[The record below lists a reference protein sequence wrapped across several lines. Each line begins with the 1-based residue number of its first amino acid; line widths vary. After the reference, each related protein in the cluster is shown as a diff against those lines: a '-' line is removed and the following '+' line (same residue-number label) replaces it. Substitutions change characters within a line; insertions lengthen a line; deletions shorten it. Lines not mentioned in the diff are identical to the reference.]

1 MLGGVPNVKCATFKK
16 GDVRLMD
23 YWPQTSIK
31 IGAILIAACLYL
43 TACISPPTETQAK
56 QDPVASAQMPDRPN
70 ILLVV
75 FEDMGPRIGAYGD
88 DVAKTPI
95 LDAFAA
101 QSILYENVF
110 TTAGVCAPSR
120 SSLITGH
127 YQQSIG
133 TQHMRTATDGP
144 QPYEAVP
151 PSYVKALPELLRRI
165 GYYTTNMG
173 GYGPDHAKT
182 DYQFGRPFTIW
193 DEEVAQHPWRGR
205 SEGQPFFSMVN
216 VMGTH
221 ESQLWSLET
230 EAKAPFM
237 EGILAAIKYARAD
250 RVPTIDPDSVE
261 VPSYLPDTPVVR
273 RDIAQ
278 LYENVFY
285 MEKQVADLLS
295 DLEEDGLSEST
306 IVIITTDH
314 GDGLPRMKR
323 SLYDSGL
330 HVPMMVRLPTGEGAG
345 TQREELV
352 SFVDL
357 APTILS
363 VAGADI
369 PEQMPGRDLFSP
381 AASGERNF
389 VYAALDRHDEVP
401 DRMRAARDKRWKY
414 IRNYQPEEPF
424 FRPHR
429 FRDVLPTM
437 AELWRLYEANQ
448 LTAVQAQYFKP
459 QRSPEELYDTFNDPE
474 EVVNLAENPA
484 HRSDL
489 LRMRAV
495 LDEYMRSTRD
505 YSDVSEAE
513 MVEEMWPGG
522 QQPITAAPLFEE
534 NGGKLLIS
542 VPTEGSSIGYR
553 VQGDAA
559 WSLYVSPIEL
569 PEQPIEAKAIRY
581 GYRESEIS
589 IFRPN

>member
-1 MLGGVPNVKCATFKK
+1 MKSVTWVSGKMKYLPKA
-16 GDVRLMD
+16 
-23 YWPQTSIK
+23 SIALK
-31 IGAILIAACLYL
+31 AFVFAVCLQL
-43 TACISPPTETQAK
+43 AGCNSLLSQDASPSVE
-56 QDPVASAQMPDRPN
+56 VPDRAN
-70 ILLVV
+70 VLLIV
-75 FEDMGPRIGAYGD
+75 FEDMGLRIGAYGD
-88 DVAKTPI
+88 EVANTPV
-95 LDAFAA
+95 LDAFAE
-101 QSILYENVF
+101 QSIVFENVF

-120 SSLITGH
+120 SALITGH

-151 PSYVKALPELLRRI
+151 PIYVKALPELLRHV

-193 DEEVAQHPWRGR
+193 DEEVAQHPWRERG
-205 SEGQPFFSMVN
+205 EQQPFFAMVN
-216 VMGTH
+216 IMGTH
-221 ESQLWSLET
+221 ESQLWPLET

-237 EGILAAIKYARAD
+237 EGILAAIRYARAG
-250 RVPTIDPDSVE
+250 REPVIDPENVD
-261 VPSYLPDTPVVR
+261 VPSYLPDTPLVR

-278 LYENVFY
+278 LYENVHY

-295 DLEEDGLSEST
+295 DLEEDGLAEST
-306 IVIITTDH
+306 IVIVTSDH

-330 HVPMMVRLPTGEGAG
+330 QVPMMVRLPLGAGAG
-345 TQREELV
+345 TRREDLV
-352 SFVDL
+352 SFIDL

-369 PEQMPGRDLFSP
+369 PDQMPGRDLFRP
-381 AASGERNF
+381 ETIDERDF

-401 DRMRAARDKRWKY
+401 DRMRAVRDKRWKY
-414 IRNYQPEEPF
+414 IRNYQPDQPF

-437 AELWRLYEANQ
+437 AELWRLNAANQ
-448 LTAVQAQYFKP
+448 LTPVQAQYFEAMRP
-459 QRSPEELYDTFNDPE
+459 SEELYDTFKDPE
-474 EVVNLAENPA
+474 EVMNLAESSS

-495 LDEYMRSTRD
+495 LDEYMESTRD
-505 YSDVSEAE
+505 YSEISEAE
-513 MVEEMWPGG
+513 MVELMWPGG
-522 QQPITAAPLFEE
+522 EQPVTAAPVFQETDGVLA
-534 NGGKLLIS
+534 IS
-542 VPTEGSSIGYR
+542 VPAGGASIGYR
-553 VQGDAA
+553 ALGDSG
-559 WSLYVSPIEL
+559 WSLYVNPITHQDQE
-569 PEQPIEAKAIRY
+569 IEAKAIRY

-589 IFRPN
+589 IFRPQ

>member
-1 MLGGVPNVKCATFKK
+1 MEHLPKTPRMVA
-16 GDVRLMD
+16 
-23 YWPQTSIK
+23 
-31 IGAILIAACLYL
+31 AIVFAMCLQLAAC
-43 TACISPPTETQAK
+43 TSPSS
-56 QDPVASAQMPDRPN
+56 QDASLSVAIPDRPN
-70 ILLVV
+70 ILLIV
-75 FEDMGPRIGAYGD
+75 FEDMGLRIGAYGD
-88 DVAKTPI
+88 GVANTPA

-101 QSILYENVF
+101 QSILFENVF

-205 SEGQPFFSMVN
+205 DEGQPFFSMVN
-216 VMGTH
+216 IMGTH
-221 ESQLWSLET
+221 ESQLWPLET

-237 EGILAAIKYARAD
+237 EGILAAIRFARAD
-250 RVPTIDPDSVE
+250 RVPVIDPQSVQ
-261 VPSYLPDTPVVR
+261 VPSYLPDTPLVR

-278 LYENVFY
+278 LYENVHY

-295 DLEEDGLSEST
+295 DLEGDGLADST
-306 IVIITTDH
+306 IVIVTSDH

-330 HVPMMVRLPTGEGAG
+330 QVPMMVRLPTGEGAG
-345 TQREELV
+345 TRRDDLV
-352 SFVDL
+352 SFIDL

-363 VAGADI
+363 AAGADL
-369 PEQMPGRDLFSP
+369 PDRMPGRDVFSP
-381 AASGERNF
+381 ETSDERDF

-414 IRNYQPEEPF
+414 IRNYKPEEPF

-437 AELWRLYEANQ
+437 AELWRLNAANE
-448 LTAVQAQYFKP
+448 LTPVQAQYFDA
-459 QRSPEELYDTFNDPE
+459 QRSSEELYDTFNDPE

-484 HRSDL
+484 NRSDL

-495 LDEYMRSTRD
+495 LDDYMSSTRD
-505 YSDVSEAE
+505 YSEISEAE
-513 MVEEMWPGG
+513 MVEDMWPGG
-522 QQPITAAPLFEE
+522 QQPETAAPIFEQT
-534 NGGKLLIS
+534 GGVLKIS
-542 VPTEGSSIGYR
+542 APTEGASIGFR
-553 VQGDAA
+553 ALGDPS
-559 WSLYVSPIEL
+559 WSLYVNPIEH
-569 PEQPIEAKAIRY
+569 QDQQIEAKAIRY
-581 GYRESEIS
+581 GYLESEIS
-589 IFRPN
+589 IFRPE

>member
-1 MLGGVPNVKCATFKK
+1 MHGVALMNRTLGMLYRFLKPTRLFAALVFSICLPLAACTSFSTGGGVPSTE
-16 GDVRLMD
+16 
-23 YWPQTSIK
+23 
-31 IGAILIAACLYL
+31 L
-43 TACISPPTETQAK
+43 T
-56 QDPVASAQMPDRPN
+56 DRPN
-70 ILLVV
+70 ILFIV

-88 DVAKTPI
+88 EVANTPI
-95 LDAFAA
+95 LDAFAR
-101 QSILYENVF
+101 QSILYTNAF

-120 SSLITGH
+120 SALITGN

-151 PSYVKALPELLRRI
+151 PSYIKAVPELLRGA

-205 SEGQPFFSMVN
+205 AEDQPFFAMVN

-221 ESQLWSLET
+221 ESQLWPLET
-230 EAKAPFM
+230 EARAPFM
-237 EGILAAIKYARAD
+237 EGILAAIRYARAG
-250 RVPTIDPDSVE
+250 RVPVIDPENVI
-261 VPSYLPDTPVVR
+261 VPSYLPDTPEVR

-278 LYENVFY
+278 LYENVHY
-285 MEKQVADLLS
+285 MEKQVDDLLD
-295 DLEEDGLSEST
+295 DLEEDGLAEST
-306 IVIITTDH
+306 IVIITSDH

-330 HVPMMVRLPTGEGAG
+330 HVPMMVRFPSGQGAG

-363 VAGADI
+363 FAGADV
-369 PEQMPGRDLFSP
+369 PDQMPGRDLFSP
-381 AASGERNF
+381 EESAERDF

-401 DRMRAARDKRWKY
+401 DRMRAVRDDRWKY
-414 IRNYQPEEPF
+414 IRNYEPEQPF

-437 AELWRLYEANQ
+437 AELWRMEESNQ
-448 LTAVQAQYFKP
+448 LTPVQAQYFDAP
-459 QRSPEELYDTFNDPE
+459 RPSEELYDTLTDPE
-474 EVVNLAENPA
+474 EVFNLADSPE
-484 HRSDL
+484 HRAEL

-495 LDEYMRSTRD
+495 LDSFMVATPD
-505 YSDVSEAE
+505 YSVRSEAE
-513 MVEEMWPGG
+513 MVEDMWPGG
-522 QQPITAAPLFEE
+522 QQPITAAPIFEK
-534 NGGKLLIS
+534 NDRYLTIS
-542 VPTEGSSIGYR
+542 VPTEGASIGYR
-553 VQGDAA
+553 ALGEYI
-559 WSLYVSPIEL
+559 WSLYVGPIEH
-569 PEQPIEAKAIRY
+569 QGRQIEAKAIRY

-589 IFRPN
+589 NFRPD